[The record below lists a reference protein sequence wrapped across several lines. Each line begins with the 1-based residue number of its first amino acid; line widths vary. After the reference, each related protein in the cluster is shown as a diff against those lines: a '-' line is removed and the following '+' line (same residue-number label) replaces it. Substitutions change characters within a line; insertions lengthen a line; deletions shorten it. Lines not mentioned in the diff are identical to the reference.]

1 MIAKWLSTW
10 VPEPGARRRLGT
22 ATGIYNI
29 GTGMFFTVSVLFF
42 TEGLGL
48 SVTEVGLWLAVAGLI
63 GLFAGVPMG
72 YLADRRGPRGVAA
85 LSLVVLALT
94 MVGYVF
100 VTSIWMFVVVTVV
113 EMLATSASRASRG
126 GLIRRVGGE
135 GAAAY
140 RSQLRAIENA
150 GVGIGAVVG
159 GLALTLNTLTAYQVL
174 FLVNAATFL
183 IGALVT
189 ARLPRFAP
197 MPTPPDTR
205 RWVALRDRPFI
216 AYTVLNGVMSLQ
228 YAVITFALPL
238 WIATETSAPRWMVG
252 AVLLINTLG
261 VVALQVWVGRKVKTV
276 RQGAAAMRVAGFVFL
291 IACMGTAVAADLPAW
306 AAAAVLIAAVAVHSV
321 GEMCHAAAV
330 FALSFELAPAHA
342 QSEYVGLQDMGL
354 GAAFAVAPA
363 VLGAM
368 CLGIGQAGWVLLGG
382 LLTAAGLATVPVVRW
397 AIRSRPS
404 PLESDEVPVADAEPP
419 TVKLAIAP
427 FAVRPP
433 IDRQLPLP
441 QTTVQVRRQLEY
453 VVLDDNS
460 RFTLDRDCVVGRDPH
475 DCDAA
480 RSGLRPIRIHVRDN
494 GMSRAHLEI
503 RRVDGRVFIIDRQ
516 SRNGVAIRPAGQ
528 TQWIRIAQWKPIVW
542 LPGMSV
548 RIGSRILRLEAAGQ
562 RPTNRTAKPAN
573 NQRAAASSPPVV
585 RLTTTP
591 AKPAPN
597 APSLDRTVL
606 MAAAAAPPPSGS
618 STVRINHADRCG
630 HAMATPHPAM
640 HNAIADRPT
649 TFQGASRSGVTAA
662 SERPAATHNGA
673 ARTRRSAMRE
683 LFSEAEMISATVQPT
698 ASAAPRKTGPV
709 AATSGRY
716 GT

>member
-1 MIAKWLSTW
+1 MIANWLSTL
-10 VPEPGARRRLGT
+10 VPEPGARRRLGLG
-22 ATGIYNI
+22 TGIYNV
-29 GTGMFFTVSVLFF
+29 GTGMFFTVSVLYF

-48 SVTEVGLWLAVAGLI
+48 SVTDVGLWLAVAGLI

-72 YLADRRGPRGVAA
+72 HLADRRGPRGVAV

-94 MVGYVF
+94 MAAYVF

-150 GVGIGAVVG
+150 GVGVGAVVG
-159 GLALTLNTLTAYQVL
+159 SLALTLNTLAAYQVV
-174 FLVNAATFL
+174 FLANAATFL
-183 IGALVT
+183 IGALVC
-189 ARLPRFAP
+189 ARLPHFAP
-197 MPTPPDTR
+197 LPAPPGTR
-205 RWVALRDRPFI
+205 PGVALRDKPFI

-238 WIATETSAPRWMVG
+238 WIATETNAPRWMVG
-252 AVLLINTLG
+252 AVLIVNTVG
-261 VVALQVWVGRKVKTV
+261 VVALQVWVGKNVKTV
-276 RQGAAAMRVAGFVFL
+276 RQGAAAMRIAGLVFL
-291 IACMGTAVAADLPAW
+291 VACGGVAMSAGLPAW
-306 AAAAVLIAAVAVHSV
+306 ASAAVLLAAVGVHSV

-363 VLGAM
+363 VLGAL
-368 CLGIGQAGWVLLGG
+368 CLKIGQAGWLLLGG

-397 AIRSRPS
+397 AVRSRPF
-404 PLESDEVPVADAEPP
+404 PLPSEEVHVPDAEPP

-433 IDRQLPLP
+433 VRRQPPLP
-441 QTTVQVRRQLEY
+441 QTTVQIHRQLEC

-460 RFTLDRDCVVGRDPH
+460 RFTLDRDCVVGRDPRKS
-475 DCDAA
+475 DAA
-480 RSGLRPIRIHVRDN
+480 CSGLRPIRIDVRAN

-503 RRVDGRVFIIDRQ
+503 RRVDGRVFIVDRQ

-528 TQWIRIAQWKPIVW
+528 KQWIRIAPWKPIVW

-562 RPTNRTAKPAN
+562 RPTLRNELTTPIAVRTAK
-573 NQRAAASSPPVV
+573 
-585 RLTTTP
+585 P

-597 APSLDRTVL
+597 SADIDRTVV
-606 MAAAAAPPPSGS
+606 MAKAAAPPSS
-618 STVRINHADRCG
+618 ASTVRINRADRRG
-630 HAMATPHPAM
+630 HAIATRH
-640 HNAIADRPT
+640 
-649 TFQGASRSGVTAA
+649 
-662 SERPAATHNGA
+662 
-673 ARTRRSAMRE
+673 
-683 LFSEAEMISATVQPT
+683 PT
-698 ASAAPRKTGPV
+698 ASAAHRKPGPV
-709 AATSGRY
+709 GATSERNAP
-716 GT
+716 

>member
-1 MIAKWLSTW
+1 MIGSWLSTF
-10 VPEPGARRRLGT
+10 VPKPGARRRLGL

-29 GTGMFFTVSVLFF
+29 GTGMFFTVSVLYF

-72 YLADRRGPRGVAA
+72 NLADRRGPRGVAA
-85 LSLVVLALT
+85 LSLVVLAST

-126 GLIRRVGGE
+126 GLIRRIGGE

-150 GVGIGAVVG
+150 GVGVGAVIG
-159 GLALTLNTLTAYQVL
+159 GVALTLDNLAAYQVL
-174 FLVNAATFL
+174 FLANAATFL
-183 IGALVT
+183 IGAWVC
-189 ARLPRFAP
+189 ARLPHLAP
-197 MPTPPDTR
+197 MPAPPGTR
-205 RWVALRDRPFI
+205 GWVALRDRPFI

-252 AVLLINTLG
+252 AVLLVNTLG
-261 VVALQVWVGRKVKTV
+261 VVALQVWVGGKVKTV

-291 IACMGTAVAADLPAW
+291 VACGGVAVAADLPAW
-306 AAAAVLIAAVAVHSV
+306 AAAAVLLAAVAVHSV

-363 VLGAM
+363 VLGAL
-368 CLGIGQAGWVLLGG
+368 CLGIGQVGWVLLGG

-397 AIRSRPS
+397 AIRSRPF
-404 PLESDEVPVADAEPP
+404 PLESDQVPVPGAEPSTPEVP
-419 TVKLAIAP
+419 IAP
-427 FAVRPP
+427 FAVR
-433 IDRQLPLP
+433 RHSPLSHS
-441 QTTVQVRRQLEY
+441 TVQWQRPLEY

-480 RSGLRPIRIHVRDN
+480 RRGLRPIRIDVRAN

-503 RRVDGRVFIIDRQ
+503 RGAYGRVFIIDRQ

-528 TQWIRIAQWKPIVW
+528 TQWIRIAPWKPIVW

-548 RIGSRILRLEAAGQ
+548 RIGSRILRLEAASQ
-562 RPTNRTAKPAN
+562 RPTVRDQPITVRMAK
-573 NQRAAASSPPVV
+573 
-585 RLTTTP
+585 P
-591 AKPAPN
+591 AKPAPK
-597 APSLDRTVL
+597 APDIDRTVR
-606 MAAAAAPPPSGS
+606 MAAAAAPPSS
-618 STVRINHADRCG
+618 ASTVRIDRADR
-630 HAMATPHPAM
+630 HAATPHR
-640 HNAIADRPT
+640 AI
-649 TFQGASRSGVTAA
+649 F
-662 SERPAATHNGA
+662 
-673 ARTRRSAMRE
+673 
-683 LFSEAEMISATVQPT
+683 ATVRPT
-698 ASAAPRKTGPV
+698 ASAAPRKPGRV
-709 AATSGRY
+709 AATSERNA
-716 GT
+716 T

>member
-1 MIAKWLSTW
+1 MIGNWLSTW
-10 VPEPGARRRLGT
+10 VPEPGARRRLGL

-29 GTGMFFTVSVLFF
+29 GTGMFFTVSVLYF

-72 YLADRRGPRGVAA
+72 HLADRRGPRGVAA

-94 MVGYVF
+94 MAAYVF
-100 VTSIWMFVVVTVV
+100 VSSIWMFVVVTVV

-150 GVGIGAVVG
+150 GVGVGAVVG
-159 GLALTLNTLTAYQVL
+159 GLALTLDSLAAYQGL

-183 IGALVT
+183 IGAWVC

-197 MPTPPDTR
+197 MPAPPGTR
-205 RWVALRDRPFI
+205 RLVALRDKPFI
-216 AYTVLNGVMSLQ
+216 AYTILNGVMSLQ

-261 VVALQVWVGRKVKTV
+261 VVALQVWVGGKVKTV
-276 RQGAAAMRVAGFVFL
+276 RQGAAAMRIAGLVFL
-291 IACMGTAVAADLPAW
+291 VACGGVAVASDLPAW
-306 AAAAVLIAAVAVHSV
+306 AAVAVLMAAVAVHSV

-363 VLGAM
+363 VLGAL
-368 CLGIGQAGWVLLGG
+368 CLGIGQAGWLLLGG
-382 LLTAAGLATVPVVRW
+382 LLTVAGMATVPVVRW
-397 AIRSRPS
+397 AIRSRPF
-404 PLESDEVPVADAEPP
+404 PLASDGVPEPDAEPFTPDVTTPITVRLPLALSQP
-419 TVKLAIAP
+419 TVRIP
-427 FAVRPP
+427 
-433 IDRQLPLP
+433 RQP
-441 QTTVQVRRQLEY
+441 EY

-480 RSGLRPIRIHVRDN
+480 RRGLRPIRIEVLAN

-503 RRVDGRVFIIDRQ
+503 RRVDGRVHIIDRQ
-516 SRNGVAIRPAGQ
+516 STNGVTIRPAGQ
-528 TQWIRIAQWKPIVW
+528 THWIRIAPWKPIVW

-562 RPTNRTAKPAN
+562 HPTVRNEPIVPITVRTAKTAN
-573 NQRAAASSPPVV
+573 SQRAAASSPPVV
-585 RLTTTP
+585 RLTTAP

-597 APSLDRTVL
+597 APDVDRTVL
-606 MAAAAAPPPSGS
+606 IAAAAAPPPSAS

-630 HAMATPHPAM
+630 HAMATPH
-640 HNAIADRPT
+640 
-649 TFQGASRSGVTAA
+649 
-662 SERPAATHNGA
+662 
-673 ARTRRSAMRE
+673 
-683 LFSEAEMISATVQPT
+683 
-698 ASAAPRKTGPV
+698 RKTGAV
-709 AATSGRY
+709 AATSERVGA
-716 GT
+716 

>member
-1 MIAKWLSTW
+1 
-10 VPEPGARRRLGT
+10 
-22 ATGIYNI
+22 
-29 GTGMFFTVSVLFF
+29 
-42 TEGLGL
+42 
-48 SVTEVGLWLAVAGLI
+48 VAGLI
-63 GLFAGVPMG
+63 GLFGGVPMG
-72 YLADRRGPRGVAA
+72 HVADRRGPRGVAA

-100 VTSIWMFVVVTVV
+100 VTHIWMFVVVTVV

-150 GVGIGAVVG
+150 GVGVGAVIG
-159 GLALTLNTLTAYQVL
+159 GLALGLGPLAAYQAL
-174 FLVNAATFL
+174 FLLNAATFL
-183 IGALVT
+183 IGAWVC
-189 ARLPRFAP
+189 ARLPHFSP
-197 MPTPPDTR
+197 MPTPPGAR
-205 RWVALRDRPFI
+205 RLVALRDKPFI

-252 AVLLINTLG
+252 AVLLVNTLG
-261 VVALQVWVGRKVKTV
+261 VVALQVWIGQKVKTV

-291 IACMGTAVAADLPAW
+291 VACVGVAVAADLPAW
-306 AAAAVLIAAVAVHSV
+306 AAVAVLLAAVAVHSV

-363 VLGAM
+363 VLGAL
-368 CLGIGQAGWVLLGG
+368 CLGIGQAGWLLLGG

-397 AIRSRPS
+397 AIRSRPF
-404 PLESDEVPVADAEPP
+404 PLASDEIPVPDAEPP

-433 IDRQLPLP
+433 VRRQPPLP
-441 QTTVQVRRQLEY
+441 QTTVQIHRQLEC

-475 DCDAA
+475 NCDAA
-480 RSGLRPIRIHVRDN
+480 RNGLRPIRIDVLAN

-503 RRVDGRVFIIDRQ
+503 RRIDGRVFIVDRQ

-528 TQWIRIAQWKPIVW
+528 TQWTRIAPWKPTAW

-548 RIGSRILRLEAAGQ
+548 RIGSRILRLEAAGR
-562 RPTNRTAKPAN
+562 RPAVRNEPII
-573 NQRAAASSPPVV
+573 PPDI
-585 RLTTTP
+585 
-591 AKPAPN
+591 
-597 APSLDRTVL
+597 DRTVR
-606 MAAAAAPPPSGS
+606 MAAKAAPPS
-618 STVRINHADRCG
+618 SALTVRINRALKG
-630 HAMATPHPAM
+630 
-640 HNAIADRPT
+640 
-649 TFQGASRSGVTAA
+649 
-662 SERPAATHNGA
+662 
-673 ARTRRSAMRE
+673 
-683 LFSEAEMISATVQPT
+683 
-698 ASAAPRKTGPV
+698 AAPRKTGLV
-709 AATSGRY
+709 AATSERNA
-716 GT
+716 T

>member
-1 MIAKWLSTW
+1 MIGNWLSTL
-10 VPEPGARRRLGT
+10 VPEPGARRRLGL

-29 GTGMFFTVSVLFF
+29 GTGMFMTVSVLYF

-63 GLFAGVPMG
+63 GLFGGVPMG
-72 YLADRRGPRGVAA
+72 HLADRRGPRGVAA

-94 MVGYVF
+94 MVGYIF
-100 VTSIWMFVVVTVV
+100 VTHIWMFVTVTVV

-135 GAAAY
+135 GAAAF

-150 GVGIGAVVG
+150 GVGVGAVFG
-159 GLALTLNTLTAYQVL
+159 GLALGLGSLAAYQALFVL
-174 FLVNAATFL
+174 NAATFL
-183 IGALVT
+183 IGAWVC
-189 ARLPRFAP
+189 ARLPHFSP
-197 MPTPPDTR
+197 MPPPPGTR
-205 RWVALRDRPFI
+205 RLVALRDKPFI

-252 AVLLINTLG
+252 AVLLVNTVG

-276 RQGAAAMRVAGFVFL
+276 RQGAAAMRVAGLVFL
-291 IACMGTAVAADLPAW
+291 VACGAVAVSADLPAW
-306 AAAAVLIAAVAVHSV
+306 AAAAVLLAAVAVHSV

-363 VLGAM
+363 VLGAL
-368 CLGIGQAGWVLLGG
+368 CLGIGQVGWVLLGG
-382 LLTAAGLATVPVVRW
+382 LFVAAGLATVPIVRW
-397 AIRSRPS
+397 AVRSRPF
-404 PLESDEVPVADAEPP
+404 PLPSDQVPVPDAEPP
-419 TVKLAIAP
+419 TVKLAAAP

-433 IDRQLPLP
+433 VRRQPPLP
-441 QTTVQVRRQLEY
+441 QPTVQIHRKLEY

-460 RFTLDRDCVVGRDPH
+460 RFILDQDCVVGRDPNN
-475 DCDAA
+475 CGAA
-480 RSGLRPIRIHVRDN
+480 RNGLRPIQIDVRAN
-494 GMSRAHLEI
+494 GMSRVHLEI
-503 RRVDGRVFIIDRQ
+503 RRVDDRVFIIDRQ

-528 TQWIRIAQWKPIVW
+528 MQWIRIAPWKPIVW

-562 RPTNRTAKPAN
+562 RPIVRNEPIIPITVRTAKPAN
-573 NQRAAASSPPVV
+573 NQRAAASSLPTV
-585 RLTTTP
+585 RLTTAP
-591 AKPAPN
+591 AKRAPN
-597 APSLDRTVL
+597 APDVNRTVV
-606 MAAAAAPPPSGS
+606 MAAAAAAPPSES
-618 STVRINHADRCG
+618 STARINHADRCG

-640 HNAIADRPT
+640 
-649 TFQGASRSGVTAA
+649 
-662 SERPAATHNGA
+662 
-673 ARTRRSAMRE
+673 RE
-683 LFSEAEMISATVQPT
+683 LFSEAETISATVRPT

-709 AATSGRY
+709 AATSERNA
-716 GT
+716 T